1 MEIQGVVHEIY
12 DTVQITDT
20 FKKREIVI
28 EYAENPAYP
37 EYLKMETIQNNCAIF
52 DSLQKG
58 DSVNISFNIKGRA
71 WNDPKTGRVNY
82 FNTLQIWRVNSIN
95 NTMQNNNREQSPVM
109 QSTNN
114 NIVQPGAKNTAQQAD
129 TNFEDDS
136 DLPF

>member
-20 FKKREIVI
+20 FRKREIII

-37 EYLKMETIQNNCAIF
+37 EYLKMEAIQANCSAF

-58 DSVNISFNIKGRA
+58 DPINISFNIKGRA

-82 FNTLQIWRVNSIN
+82 FNTLQIWKINPVN
-95 NTMQNNNREQSPVM
+95 TTLQNNGARGQAPVM

-114 NIVQPGAKNTAQQAD
+114 IAQSGSANTHNQSN